1 MKSMMKMIRCMTCGK
16 LLGDKYE
23 EFERRVA
30 RGEDAERVLDEMGM
44 TRYCC
49 RRMLLT
55 SVDLTDEILRFKE
68 KRPK

>member
-1 MKSMMKMIRCMTCGK
+1 MKPIRCLTCGK

-30 RGEDAERVLDEMGM
+30 RGEDVGRVLDEMGM
-44 TRYCC
+44 MRYCC

>member
-1 MKSMMKMIRCMTCGK
+1 MKPIRCLTCGK

-30 RGEDAERVLDEMGM
+30 RGEDAERVLNEMGIA
-44 TRYCC
+44 RYCC

-55 SVDLTDEILRFKE
+55 SVDLTDEILRFKG
-68 KRPK
+68 RGPK